1 MELFMS
7 LKKLTDAAHR
17 EAEQTKWAQLLISGD
32 MTNRQYGQYLYN
44 QLQIYSAL
52 ESRAHEL
59 KLFTKYPI
67 LNNLKRVNAISGD
80 MMFFKYK
87 SGLEPTTQ
95 KYLEYA
101 NTLNETEVLAHMYV
115 RHFGDMHGGQIIKS
129 KLPEPILEAF
139 EKDSDGNTYV
149 TEEWWTG
156 LYAFENKYETIKYV
170 RSLLTLEMADEANTC
185 FRFAIDL
192 FYDLEKRFDL

>member
-1 MELFMS
+1 MS

-52 ESRAHEL
+52 EARAHEL
-59 KLFTKYPI
+59 KLFSKYPI
-67 LNNLKRVNAISGD
+67 LNNLKRVNNISGD
-80 MMFFKYK
+80 LAFFKYK
-87 SGLEPTTQ
+87 SGLEKTTQ

-129 KLPEPILEAF
+129 KLPEPILDAF
-139 EKDSDGNTYV
+139 PADSDGTRYV
-149 TEEWWTG
+149 HEGWWTG
-156 LYAFENKYETIKYV
+156 LYTFENKYETIKYV
-170 RSLLTLEMADEANTC
+170 RSLLTLEMVDEANMC

-192 FYDLEKRFDL
+192 FHDLEKHFDL